1 MKFTTATLGRIF
13 ILRLEDG
20 EILHETVEA
29 FARDQGIRAAA
40 LIVLGGADEGSKLV
54 VGPADA
60 RSSPVV
66 PMEHILAGTSEST
79 GVGTIF
85 PNADGRPILHMHI
98 ACGRKATA
106 VAGCVRR
113 GVKVWQVMEL
123 ILWEL
128 TGNDARRVLD
138 PVTGFELMQPAPSLP
153 LPKSARRRNQETESR
168 R

>member
-1 MKFTTATLGRIF
+1 MKFSMANIGRVF

-29 FARDQGIRAAA
+29 FARKQGIRSAA

-54 VGPADA
+54 VGPQEA

-66 PMEHILAGTSEST
+66 PMEHILDGTSEST

-85 PNADGRPILHMHI
+85 PDADGKPVLHMHI
-98 ACGRKATA
+98 ACGRKDKT
-106 VAGCVRR
+106 VTGCVRR

-123 ILWEL
+123 VLWEL
-128 TGNDARRVLD
+128 TGTEARRVLD
-138 PVTGFELMQPAPSLP
+138 PVTGFELLQP
-153 LPKSARRRNQETESR
+153 
-168 R
+168 